1 MNKYLLS
8 FSLGAVLFL
17 SACGD
22 GTSEE
27 SDVTSE
33 DSNTSEQAS
42 EEVETEENI
51 EEEVTEEGDDSEVTQ
66 VGETITNEVGEI
78 TVVSRTDDV
87 GIFESGPIKLTIE
100 KANGNSMIVNSNYV
114 DMLGGEEL
122 EYIQVDMTVENTSE
136 DHITFFASQATMT
149 TSTGEQIE
157 PDMFLS
163 DHIDAEFLG
172 AITKSGTSFYILE
185 NSKAEDV
192 ESIKLFYDEAIDE
205 NWENVGEKIEV
216 EIPLNK

>member
-1 MNKYLLS
+1 MKKYLLS
-8 FSLGAVLFL
+8 LGLGALMVL

-33 DSNTSEQAS
+33 DSNASEQAS